1 MANCTEI
8 RVFELSTESRAR
20 LGGATEAKLDIPT
33 AYSMRLTKDVE
44 KLSILNKIATEG
56 VLGFSL
62 PSTPTNDAVFLD
74 YASPVTLD
82 NRVKFYR
89 VAVTLAGHAI
99 RFDRLLVKGRNQG
112 GKEWD
117 LELRRS
123 PDHWIELAS
132 GLPINEID
140 FGNFVMIPANITD
153 NWALPVYD
161 GDYKDPDDQKPVY
174 FPLLDFGGWVDQ
186 TEVPQGSVNLDVKA
200 VGVADFRPLVSL
212 PYLLRAGFC
221 KIGWTLDGVILD
233 TDWLKRKWVYALK
246 QDYYQASKIGG
257 RLIGRSF
264 TRFQVQTTQ
273 STIIRYFEVVQ
284 GNSIRLPAAGSGNL
298 MGIFN
303 FEGVA
308 LKFKYKMVADFTNE
322 NGNEITVNFNIHE
335 VDFNGT
341 ANLFPTGV
349 VISPTPLTVVF
360 AAGETKT
367 VIFEE
372 EIILQPKQRGAMYV
386 IFDPG
391 PDTGFWME
399 SGAFFSVVPTNKSL
413 MYSDDVEISETVSG
427 ETNLLDWLKVL
438 VHLCNGRLETDFDTK
453 TLTVH
458 PNKKADVWGE
468 TVPGFLLDE
477 AAALDISEQII
488 VDSIDMTPVRPDLKR
503 YTRLEFAES
512 TDAYIQSLNLTD
524 PAHSRTLLNG
534 LEYPDE
540 IESIQNPI
548 VEPTLEGV
556 PIGLATGAAGR
567 HPLPYLPRLWDNT
580 TGQRSFNIKPRIFHA
595 FGPVRQIN
603 PNPISST
610 DELTSFFFNEVPNN
624 SNTGLVTE
632 FGYATQLPTWKLT
645 PTPAVAGNVVFG
657 KEQYDLFVAFYIGIT
672 QDMRGGSILD
682 LLMFMRM
689 KDYIGYDFRR
699 LFAFKYRGVPLRVP
713 MTGIRDFAPC
723 ADSPTPVTF
732 FVPPAETECCD
743 LPCGC
748 QFTTCDYYQDFGV
761 FMRQSTLDDM
771 RLTSFM
777 VDGIELVTTPIG
789 FGLLNM
795 VDVGGMPYV
804 MNLIDVLNSV
814 AAPYFSFNLS
824 TRTHDPKG
832 KRFFSLKRLACVPF
846 RIVIEHDGEEVY
858 IYTQDSQ
865 QTKWFGSSW
874 EDFGYGGGAYGDPID
889 FVTTTEY

>member
-1 MANCTEI
+1 MANCTQI
-8 RVFELSTESRAR
+8 TVFELTPEGRAR
-20 LGGATEAKLDIPT
+20 LGGATQAVLDIS
-33 AYSMRLTKDVE
+33 AENAVRLTKDVE
-44 KLSILNKIATEG
+44 RLSVLNKIATEG
-56 VLGFSL
+56 VLGFSID
-62 PSTPTNDAVFLD
+62 STPTNDAVFLD

-89 VAVTLAGHAI
+89 VSVIVAGHAI
-99 RFDRLLVKGRNQG
+99 RFDRLLVKGRKSG

-132 GLPINEID
+132 TVPINEID
-140 FGNFVMIPANITD
+140 FGDFTMIPANIVD
-153 NWALPVYD
+153 NWALPVYE
-161 GDYKDPDDQKPVY
+161 GDYTNPDDQKPVY

-186 TEVPQGSVNLDVKA
+186 TEPPQGAINLEVKA

-221 KIGWTLDGVILD
+221 KIGWTLDGVLLD
-233 TDWLKRKWVYALK
+233 TDWIKRKWVYALK
-246 QDYYQASKIGG
+246 QDYYLASKIGG

-264 TRFQVQTTQ
+264 TRFQVRTTI
-273 STIIRYFEVVQ
+273 STLIRYFEIVQ
-284 GNSIRLPAAGSGNL
+284 GAGIVIPAMGGGNL

-308 LKFKYKMVADFTNE
+308 LKFKYKLIADFTNE
-322 NGNEITVNFNIHE
+322 NGNSIVVNFNIHE
-335 VDFNGT
+335 VGDNGSG
-341 ANLFPTGV
+341 NYFPTGV
-349 VISPTPLTVVF
+349 VISPTPLIVTF

-372 EIILQPKQRGAMYV
+372 EIILQPKQRGAMFV

-399 SGAFFSVVPTNKSL
+399 PGAFFSVVPTNQSL
-413 MYSDDVEISETVSG
+413 MYSDEVEISETLSD

-438 VHLCNGRLETDFDTK
+438 IHLTNGRLETDFDTK

-458 PNKKADVWGE
+458 PNKKSDVWGE

-477 AAALDISEQII
+477 SAALDISEQII
-488 VDSIDMTPVRPDLKR
+488 VDSIDMTPVRPDLSR
-503 YTRLEFAES
+503 HTRLEFADS
-512 TDAYIQSLNLTD
+512 TDAYIQSLNLTE

-534 LEYPDE
+534 MEYPDE

-548 VEPTLEGV
+548 VEPTLEGI
-556 PIGLATGAAGR
+556 PIGLATGAGGR
-567 HPLPYLPRLWDNT
+567 HPKPYLPRLWDNT
-580 TGQRSFNIKPRIFHA
+580 DGKRSFAIRPRIFHA

-603 PNPISST
+603 PEPISAT
-610 DELTSFFFNEVPNN
+610 NELTSFFFNEVPNN
-624 SNTGLVTE
+624 SNDGLIEE

-645 PTPAVAGNVVFG
+645 PTPAVNGNVVFG
-657 KEQYDLFVAFYIGIT
+657 TEQYDLFVAFYIGIT
-672 QDMRGGSILD
+672 QDMRGGSVLD

-699 LFAFKYRGVPLRVP
+699 LFTFKYRGVPLRIP

-723 ADSPTPVTF
+723 SESPTPVTF

-748 QFTTCDYYQDFGV
+748 QFTTCDYYMDFGV
-761 FMRQSTLDDM
+761 FLRQSTLDDM
-771 RLTSFM
+771 RLVSFM
-777 VDGIELVTTPIG
+777 VDGIELVSSPIG

-795 VDVGGMPYV
+795 IDIAGQSYV
-804 MNLIDVLNSV
+804 MNLLDVLNSV
-814 AAPYFSFNLS
+814 GAPYFSFNLS
-824 TRTHDPKG
+824 TRTHPDKG
-832 KRFFSLKRLACVPF
+832 KRFFSVKRLACIPF
-846 RIVIEHDGEEVY
+846 RIVIEYDGEEVY
-858 IYTQDSQ
+858 LYTQDSQ
-865 QTKWFGSSW
+865 QTKWFNPTW
-874 EDFGYGGGAYGDPID
+874 EDFGYGSEFYGEPID
-889 FVTTTEY
+889 CETTTEY